1 VPDLY
6 EILGV
11 EKTATQ
17 EEIKRAYWAKAKAM
31 HPDAGGNAADFEL
44 LAWANQIL
52 SDPEKRE
59 QYDAIG
65 YADIRSEDKRTSEAW
80 TLIGTL
86 LNTQL
91 TAVSDP
97 TEIDLIAKML
107 AQLRVSWAE
116 TERQMRDLEK
126 RITQFEGAQSRMS
139 VSEGENRLAK
149 MIGAE
154 IEKMR
159 RELGRHRES
168 LEIGK
173 LVREILREYS
183 YDASIPGGHRK
194 EKRRR
199 GRK

>member
-17 EEIKRAYWAKAKAM
+17 DEIKRAYWAKAKAM
-31 HPDAGGNAADFEL
+31 HPDAGGTAADFEL
-44 LAWANQIL
+44 LAWANEIL
-52 SDPEKRE
+52 SDREKRE
-59 QYDAIG
+59 QYDALG
-65 YADIRSEDKRTSEAW
+65 YADIRGEDKRTSEAW

-97 TEIDLIAKML
+97 TKVDLIANML
-107 AQLRVSWAE
+107 AQLKSSWAE
-116 TERQMRDLEK
+116 TERQMRDLERRVAQLK
-126 RITQFEGAQSRMS
+126 DAQSRMS

-159 RELGRHRES
+159 RELERHRES

-173 LVREILREYS
+173 LVHEILGEYS
-183 YDASIPGGHRK
+183 YAASIPGGKKRK
-194 EKRRR
+194 RS
-199 GRK
+199 RK